1 MLILYATP
9 LSANGRKALAVSRH
23 LGLSPEIVLVNVY
36 RGEGRA
42 AEYLAVHPQG
52 KVPSLVDGN
61 LMLWESNAILQYLAE
76 AHGDYKLWS
85 RDPRRRADLSRWLF
99 WEASQWQPAL
109 TPVLRAVVAQKLG
122 LTPAEPKARAD
133 YEDPTFR
140 SLAQLLDSQ
149 LAIGPFIGGDE
160 ITIADFSIAGMMTYA
175 RAARFPFDVYTNIAR
190 WYARIEALPAWQA
203 TAEGPWR

>member
-23 LGLSPEIVLVNVY
+23 LELSPQVVLINVY

-42 AEYLAVHPQG
+42 AEYLAVNPQG
-52 KVPSLVDGN
+52 KVPSLVDGD

-76 AHGDYKLWS
+76 AHGDYRLWS

-99 WEASQWQPAL
+99 WEASHWQPAL
-109 TPVLRAVVAQKLG
+109 TTGAAPVVAQMLG
-122 LTPAEPKARAD
+122 LAPAEPPARAD

-140 SLAQLLDSQ
+140 SLAQLLDS
-149 LAIGPFIGGDE
+149 
-160 ITIADFSIAGMMTYA
+160 SSRSA
-175 RAARFPFDVYTNIAR
+175 RSSAATSSRSPTSR
-190 WYARIEALPAWQA
+190 SPA
-203 TAEGPWR
+203 